1 MILKELILDYRES
14 LEKIQISESRLM
26 KKKQRTE
33 LEEEDL
39 RVLRSMRNDLYWVI
53 TWLEDGREPGPQRSI
68 TNRAGYQREIL
79 WSQLTEKGQ
88 RQIEWMESQRVYL
101 EPKENKWLEKML
113 DLLSKS
119 EYESFVAVRGEG
131 LSFAQ
136 AASLLNCSKSAVQSY
151 VRRAEEKI
159 RKVCK
164 LVENPIQNS
173 SADSRKIVAPSYQTE
188 IKRIAK

>member
-1 MILKELILDYRES
+1 MKDLIFAYHQS
-14 LEKIQISESRLM
+14 LEKIRISESKLM
-26 KKKQRTE
+26 KIKQRTE
-33 LEEEDL
+33 IEEEDL
-39 RVLRSMRNDLYWVI
+39 KVLRSMRNDLCWVI
-53 TWLEDGREPGPQRSI
+53 TWLENGREPDSQRSI
-68 TNRAGYQREIL
+68 TNRAGYQREIF

-88 RQIEWMESQRVYL
+88 RQIEWMESQRTYL

-136 AASLLNCSKSAVQSY
+136 TASLLHCSKSAVQSY

-159 RKVCK
+159 RQACQQ
-164 LVENPIQNS
+164 VESPLQKDLEN
-173 SADSRKIVAPSYQTE
+173 
-188 IKRIAK
+188 